1 MTLLNEALAIQES
14 MNMNTLREKLIASLH
29 SDKDSESFFEERLND
44 PKLLLELCNIC
55 APHDEYSNDPRMAAA
70 YYISRFSPELLV
82 EIIPLLLILVT
93 IPSCDGEDMNGN
105 IATNLLA
112 AINKSKHLYSAK
124 IYQNLDEIAEEYGV
138 EISG

>member
-1 MTLLNEALAIQES
+1 
-14 MNMNTLREKLIASLH
+14 MNMNSLREKLIASLH
-29 SDKDSESFFEERLND
+29 SDEEADSFFNDHLND

-70 YYISRFSPELLV
+70 FYISKFPAELLV
-82 EIIPLLLILVT
+82 EVVPLLLVLVT
-93 IPSCDGEDMNGN
+93 IPSCGGEDMNGN
-105 IATNLLA
+105 IASHLLT

-138 EISG
+138 EVSG